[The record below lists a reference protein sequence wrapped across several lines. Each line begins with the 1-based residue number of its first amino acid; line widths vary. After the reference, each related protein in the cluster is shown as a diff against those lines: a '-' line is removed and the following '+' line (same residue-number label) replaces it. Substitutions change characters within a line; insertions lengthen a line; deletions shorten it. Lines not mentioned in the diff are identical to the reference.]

1 MKKILLSS
9 VCFAM
14 LAVSANAAHHARVS
28 LGATMIDDKDV
39 SYFYNLGI
47 DVKKYKESQ
56 EENPLVYGV
65 EMTIEG
71 RTFDIVNYY
80 GTKVNE
86 VTFYQ
91 FDLGALG
98 GYGLY
103 LPLGGADLSLDLLG
117 GIGLSTIGVS
127 YDTENVWYKNASES
141 LFYVKAGAS
150 AVVNLGKKDNGVS
163 LLAEGFIKHTFD
175 NDNIKLD
182 RKSVLELKGGAF
194 YNIKKAFAGVEVG
207 TKDVMWS
214 DKGMNPYVT
223 FTAGYRF

>member
-9 VCFAM
+9 VCLAM
-14 LAVSANAAHHARVS
+14 LAVGANAAHHARVS
-28 LGATMIDDKDV
+28 LGATMIDDTDV
-39 SYFYNLGI
+39 SYLYNFGI

-56 EENPLVYGV
+56 DENPLVYGV
-65 EMTIEG
+65 EMTLEG
-71 RTFDIVNYY
+71 RTFDIINYW

-91 FDLGALG
+91 FDLGVLG

-117 GIGLSTIGVS
+117 GLGLSTIGVS
-127 YDTENVWYKNASES
+127 YETENIWYQNKSES
-141 LFYVKAGAS
+141 LFFVKAGAS
-150 AVVNLGKKDNGVS
+150 AVVNFGQKDKGVS

-182 RKSVLELKGGAF
+182 RKSVIEIKGGAF
-194 YNIKKAFAGVEVG
+194 YNMKQAFVGAEVG
-207 TKDVMWS
+207 TKDVIWS
-214 DKGMNPYVT
+214 DKGANLYTT